1 MFKVC
6 SKDCMGSVDV
16 EFIISR
22 IIVRFEAEEPP
33 HGPYWRLDPVM
44 SVRLATLSER
54 GENQ

>member
-1 MFKVC
+1 
-6 SKDCMGSVDV
+6 MGSVDV

-54 GENQ
+54 GGNQ